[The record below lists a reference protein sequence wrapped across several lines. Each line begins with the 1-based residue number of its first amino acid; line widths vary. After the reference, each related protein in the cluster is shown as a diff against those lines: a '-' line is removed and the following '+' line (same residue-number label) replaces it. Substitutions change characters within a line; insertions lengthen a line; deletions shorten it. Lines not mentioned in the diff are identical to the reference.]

1 MGPGVGAS
9 MKPEVRRRC
18 RRCKKSVLLGA
29 LKNLTDASALQQ
41 LAHGS
46 KEVKL
51 SNGETATVPAALL
64 VKVAAATYAEYEAV
78 TPKDGRLSRTQ
89 FLLVAKAISSGK
101 VDPQAALD
109 PIVVKAGRVF
119 RVLLSLV
126 DELTDVCAERRDRV
140 KKAIIECEAHLK
152 GFIAHLAAARQSCGE
167 SDGGC
172 DGCADHCLCYA
183 FGNVSGKDHTL
194 PGVCPRPHPR
204 RCVECSRLAI
214 VEVEIEALVK
224 DALDVADPQPLDE
237 AAAAAAAAQP
247 PLDGSSAAGAGP
259 LPPAERPRA
268 RPPVDDASAAAGVP
282 PPAGGGVAAAAA
294 APPPPERGASAADG
308 AEDDRCR
315 DDDDDDDPDDS
326 AEMD

>member
-18 RRCKKSVLLGA
+18 HRCKKSALLGA

-51 SNGETATVPAALL
+51 SNGETVTVPAALL

-109 PIVVKAGRVF
+109 PIVMKAGRAF
-119 RVLLSLV
+119 RALLSLF
-126 DELTDVCAERRDRV
+126 DELTD
-140 KKAIIECEAHLK
+140 ECEAHLK
-152 GFIAHLAAARQSCGE
+152 GFTTHLAAARQSCGE

-183 FGNVSGKDHTL
+183 FDHTL

-204 RCVECSRLAI
+204 RCVDCSRLAI

-247 PLDGSSAAGAGP
+247 PLDDSSAAGAGP
-259 LPPAERPRA
+259 PPPAERPRA
-268 RPPVDDASAAAGVP
+268 RPPVDGASAAAGAPP
-282 PPAGGGVAAAAA
+282 PPAGGGDGRLGARARRRRR
-294 APPPPERGASAADG
+294 PRRLRGNG
-308 AEDDRCR
+308 
-315 DDDDDDDPDDS
+315 
-326 AEMD
+326 